1 MSGLEALNTFFTPNT
16 QALCSLSSW
25 PSFLLPGNQGVCLG
39 GGCGGGVSRSL
50 KSESMCHNIRGFFF
64 FFASSFH
71 FSPVSSTLV
80 FSILNAT
87 VVIVLLERSSIFRD
101 GGFIFTA
108 QLVCQRSHN
117 LAMFPVVKN

>member
-1 MSGLEALNTFFTPNT
+1 M
-16 QALCSLSSW
+16 CVW
-25 PSFLLPGNQGVCLG
+25 G

-64 FFASSFH
+64 FSPSSFL
-71 FSPVSSTLV
+71 FSPVSSTPV
-80 FSILNAT
+80 FSILNAM

-101 GGFIFTA
+101 GGFIFIA